1 MTQVFI
7 SYSRKDL
14 DFVER
19 LAEDLKAA
27 GLEVW
32 YDLSGLDGGTR
43 WGREIQNAI
52 QQSQGFIIV
61 LSPNSV
67 ESDWV
72 EKEFM
77 YAYHLKR
84 KIVPLLYQP
93 CEPPIWFIN
102 LHFIDVQETNYQ
114 RHFPVILKAL
124 GIKPGDV
131 AKNIEQAVI
140 IPPVQE
146 SPAIQRPLP
155 PVIGQEEQ
163 KPLSSQTMPPAVQE
177 PKEEGITLQKK
188 PSREKQKR
196 PKWNGKIRLAWII
209 ALAGML
215 AALVFAIWGIPP
227 LAARLAPVPTS
238 TVTATHTSTSMPTA
252 TATAT
257 PTPII
262 TPSPTLGIGST
273 QTRPSDGM
281 VMVYV
286 PEGDFMMGSNG
297 WADTWPVHTVHLDA
311 YWIDQAEITNKMYA
325 LFVQSTS
332 LKGLDDHP
340 VVRVS
345 WNDAAAYCTWAGAR
359 LPTEAE
365 WEKAARGTDGWEY
378 PWGNEDP
385 TCSLANFYP
394 CVVSTSPVGSYPD
407 GASPYFAYDLAG
419 NAAEWVSDWYD
430 ASYYTQSPASNPQGP
445 PSGSERVF
453 RGGAWN
459 DAANLLHS
467 STRYK
472 VYQNSSSTF
481 IGFRCVRDTTS

>member
-7 SYSRKDL
+7 SYSRRDL

-43 WGREIQNAI
+43 WGREIQLAI
-52 QQSQGFIIV
+52 QQSQGFIVV

-77 YAYHLKR
+77 YAYKLKR

-93 CEPPIWFIN
+93 CDPPIWFIN

-114 RHFPVILKAL
+114 HHFPVILKAL
-124 GIKPGDV
+124 GNKPGDV
-131 AKNIEQAVI
+131 ALNIGQDAVI
-140 IPPVQE
+140 PSIQE
-146 SPAIQRPLP
+146 TPAIQKPLP
-155 PVIGQEEQ
+155 PAIGQEEQ
-163 KPLSSQTMPPAVQE
+163 KPLPSQTRPPAIQE
-177 PKEEGITLQKK
+177 PNEEGKNLKQKK
-188 PSREKQKR
+188 SSREKLKLPGR
-196 PKWNGKIRLAWII
+196 NGRIHPAWTIT
-209 ALAGML
+209 
-215 AALVFAIWGIPP
+215 LVGLLVVLLFVIWGIPQLAAP
-227 LAARLAPVPTS
+227 LAPIPNS

-252 TATAT
+252 TAT
-257 PTPII
+257 PTPSF

-273 QTRPSDGM
+273 QARLSDGM
-281 VMVYV
+281 AMVYV
-286 PEGDFMMGSNG
+286 PEGDFIMGSNG
-297 WADTWPVHTVHLDA
+297 WADTWPVHTVYLDA
-311 YWIDQAEITNKMYA
+311 YWIDQAEITNEMYN

-332 LKGLDDHP
+332 SKGLGNHP
-340 VVRVS
+340 VVGVS

-365 WEKAARGTDGWEY
+365 WEKAARGTDGREY

-394 CVVSTSPVGSYPD
+394 CVVSTTSVGSYPD

-419 NAAEWVSDWYD
+419 NTAEWVNDWYD
-430 ASYYTQSPASNPQGP
+430 ASYYNQSPATNPLGP

-459 DAANLLHS
+459 DANLLNS

-472 VYQNSSSTF
+472 VYQNSNNTF
-481 IGFRCVRDTTS
+481 IGFRCARGTTP